1 MISVTAINK
10 AKADILK
17 LLWMV
22 ISKGG
27 FTFTSG
33 DVIINREIKSKTTS
47 ETVCHVKTGSRDNIC
62 IKVGIGSKDVQKIV
76 SELSKTFDKKTTIEC
91 TIDSGYLI
99 DSEIN
104 WKVFTAANIT
114 CYRNMGRKHPEEF
127 QKDLKNSSGELY
139 GFFDQYQFRNS
150 DNLSTLKI
158 TLPLDIDYI
167 SSIIILPFIMGTHE
181 RLGTGSFISLL
192 DKDTLSLIVNQ
203 C

>member
-1 MISVTAINK
+1 MLSAISINK
-10 AKADILK
+10 AKVKILK

-33 DVIINREIKSKTTS
+33 DVTIYKIITGKTTS
-47 ETVCHVKTGSRDNIC
+47 RTIIKNNKEKTCVEAG
-62 IKVGIGSKDVQKIV
+62 VGVKDVQKIV
-76 SELSKTFDKKTTIEC
+76 CELSKTFDTTIETTIEC

-99 DSEIN
+99 DSKID
-104 WKVFTAANIT
+104 WKVFSTANIT
-114 CYRNMGRKHPEEF
+114 CCRNMGRKHPEEF
-127 QKDLKNSSGELY
+127 QKDLKNSSGELD
-139 GFFDQYQFRNS
+139 GIFDQYQFINS

-167 SSIIILPFIMGTHE
+167 SSIAILPFIMGTHE
-181 RLGTGSFISLL
+181 RLGTGSFVSLL
-192 DKDTLSLIVNQ
+192 DKDMLSLIVNQ